1 MPVSSAGKD
10 ATALRQRRSESTST
24 TATKIPVR
32 LPLSKQDRLLR
43 DMAAQNEAEFEERA
57 VLERYQNQAYASSM
71 RGYMRSLFL
80 LAVVGIIGFGY
91 VMYAYPTL
99 IFPQKSARL
108 VDRRIMTIYPAAL
121 HIKRDLPRFFDS
133 YAIVTPDNLPARR
146 AVRQV
151 AAIRRIV
158 IDSGRFNQKLK
169 LQAWEHEDFTRQL
182 PGQAL
187 DSFCSA
193 GFKNQYRF
201 QQKQQQDQVE
211 ASIDVDD
218 RTRLDDLMYW
228 CLMQSGQHDGFVRWN
243 VTVEASLTRGMQGVA
258 GVSTDTVTGEGKVRP
273 SFLFLPIRAPKKD
286 DQDVG
291 LSTEV
296 PFKIMKWLLDPANF
310 QYTQEDYEKVL
321 YMFIKEEADRWV
333 LLNVAC
339 TVSERG
345 IFDTTKRRVVSEC
358 HDSSDNDDEE
368 TCCSI
373 YDPQLRPYLPRVHHD
388 DDEDADV
395 ERRKRLRLQREKVIR

>member
-1 MPVSSAGKD
+1 MSLSSSTGKD

-24 TATKIPVR
+24 TEDTNTRLVR
-32 LPLSKQDRLLR
+32 PPISKQQRLLR
-43 DMAAQNEAEFEERA
+43 DMAAQNEAESEERA

-71 RGYMRSLFL
+71 KNYMRSLFL

-99 IFPQKSARL
+99 IFPQRSARL

-133 YAIVTPDNLPARR
+133 YAIVTPENLPARR

-158 IDSGRFNQKLK
+158 VDSGRFNQKLK

-182 PGQAL
+182 PGKSL
-187 DSFCSA
+187 DSFCGA
-193 GFKNQYRF
+193 GFKNQYRL

-218 RTRLDDLMYW
+218 RTRIDDLMYW

-258 GVSTDTVTGEGKVRP
+258 GVYTDAITGKLKVRP

-310 QYTQEDYEKVL
+310 QYTQEDYEKAL
-321 YMFIKEEADRWV
+321 YKFIKEEADRWV
-333 LLNVAC
+333 LLHAAC
-339 TVSERG
+339 TGSERG
-345 IFDTTKRRVVSEC
+345 TLDTTTRRVVSEC
-358 HDSSDNDDEE
+358 HDSSATGDEE

-373 YDPQLRPYLPRVHHD
+373 YDPQLRPYSPRVRHD
-388 DDEDADV
+388 DDEDVDV
-395 ERRKRLRLQREKVIR
+395 ERRKRLRLQRE